1 MRCPW
6 CLCCLVLCAAC
17 CAVCRLAT
25 AGAVYKCHDGA
36 HVSYADHPC
45 RGAGAPLALPPAPQP
60 DPVQAA
66 RLAAARTAL
75 AAIDRTRAVQAERDA
90 HEFERTARAALAL
103 RKRCDKLRLQARWA
117 DEDLTRSTDAAKA
130 IARIKAR
137 RMAETLAVECPG

>member
-1 MRCPW
+1 MRCLW
-6 CLCCLVLCAAC
+6 CIVLCAAC
-17 CAVCRLAT
+17 CAMCRLAT
-25 AGAVYKCHDGA
+25 AGTVYKCHEGT
-36 HVSYADHPC
+36 HVSYADRPC
-45 RGAGAPLALPPAPQP
+45 LGAGAPLALPPAPQP

-75 AAIDRTRAVQAERDA
+75 AAIDGARAVQAERDA
-90 HEFERTARAALAL
+90 NEFERAGRAALAL

-117 DEDLTRSTDAAKA
+117 DEDLAKSSDDAKA

>member
-1 MRCPW
+1 MRCLW
-6 CLCCLVLCAAC
+6 CFVLCASC
-17 CAVCRLAT
+17 CALCRLAT
-25 AGAVYKCHDGA
+25 AGAVYKCHEGT
-36 HVSYADHPC
+36 HVSYADRPC

-75 AAIDRTRAVQAERDA
+75 AAIDGTRAAQAERDA
-90 HEFERTARAALAL
+90 HEFERAGRAALAL

-117 DEDLTRSTDAAKA
+117 GEDLAKSSNDAKA

-137 RMAETLAVECPG
+137 RMSETLAVECPG

>member
-1 MRCPW
+1 MRCLW
-6 CLCCLVLCAAC
+6 CIVLCAAC

-25 AGAVYKCHDGA
+25 AGAVYKCHDGV
-36 HVSYADHPC
+36 HVSYADRPC
-45 RGAGAPLALPPAPQP
+45 PGPGAPLALPPAPQP

-90 HEFERTARAALAL
+90 HEFEHTARAALAL

-117 DEDLTRSTDAAKA
+117 DEDLARSSDDAKA

-137 RMAETLAVECPG
+137 RVSETLAVECPA

>member
-1 MRCPW
+1 MRCLW
-6 CLCCLVLCAAC
+6 CIVLCAAC

-36 HVSYADHPC
+36 HVSYADQPC
-45 RGAGAPLALPPAPQP
+45 PGAGAPLALPPAPQP

-75 AAIDRTRAVQAERDA
+75 AAIDGARAVQAERDA

-117 DEDLTRSTDAAKA
+117 DEDLARSTDAAKA
-130 IARIKAR
+130 VARTKAR
-137 RMAETLAVECPG
+137 RMSETLAVECPG

>member
-1 MRCPW
+1 MRCLW
-6 CLCCLVLCAAC
+6 CLVLCAAC
-17 CAVCRLAT
+17 CTMCRLAT

-45 RGAGAPLALPPAPQP
+45 PGAGAPLALPPAPQP

-75 AAIDRTRAVQAERDA
+75 AAIDGARTAQAARDA
-90 HEFERTARAALAL
+90 HEFERATRAALAL

-117 DEDLTRSTDAAKA
+117 DEDLAKSSDEAKA
-130 IARIKAR
+130 IARVKAR
-137 RMAETLAVECPG
+137 RMVETLAVECPG

>member
-90 HEFERTARAALAL
+90 HELERAGRAALAL

-137 RMAETLAVECPG
+137 RMSETLAVECPG

>member
-1 MRCPW
+1 MRCLW
-6 CLCCLVLCAAC
+6 CFVLCATC
-17 CAVCRLAT
+17 CAMCRLAM
-25 AGAVYKCHDGA
+25 AGTVYKCHDGA

-45 RGAGAPLALPPAPQP
+45 PGAGAPLALPPAPQP

-75 AAIDRTRAVQAERDA
+75 ATIDRTRAAQAERDA
-90 HEFERTARAALAL
+90 HEFERAGRAALAL

-117 DEDLTRSTDAAKA
+117 GEDLVKSSDDAKA

-137 RMAETLAVECPG
+137 RMSETLAVECPG

>member
-1 MRCPW
+1 MRCLW
-6 CLCCLVLCAAC
+6 CIVLCATC
-17 CAVCRLAT
+17 CAMCRLAT
-25 AGAVYKCHDGA
+25 AGTVYKCHEGT
-36 HVSYADHPC
+36 HVSYADRPC
-45 RGAGAPLALPPAPQP
+45 PGAGAPLTLPPAPQP

-75 AAIDRTRAVQAERDA
+75 AAIDGARTAQAARDA
-90 HEFERTARAALAL
+90 QKFERANRAALAL

-117 DEDLTRSTDAAKA
+117 GEDLAKSSEDAKA

>member
-1 MRCPW
+1 MRCLW
-6 CLCCLVLCAAC
+6 CFVLCATC

-25 AGAVYKCHDGA
+25 AGTVYKCHEGT
-36 HVSYADHPC
+36 HVSYADRPC
-45 RGAGAPLALPPAPQP
+45 PGAGTPLALPPAPRP
-60 DPVQAA
+60 DSVQAA

-90 HEFERTARAALAL
+90 HEFEHAARAALAL

-117 DEDLTRSTDAAKA
+117 DEDLAKSSDAAKA

-137 RMAETLAVECPG
+137 RQAETLAVECPG